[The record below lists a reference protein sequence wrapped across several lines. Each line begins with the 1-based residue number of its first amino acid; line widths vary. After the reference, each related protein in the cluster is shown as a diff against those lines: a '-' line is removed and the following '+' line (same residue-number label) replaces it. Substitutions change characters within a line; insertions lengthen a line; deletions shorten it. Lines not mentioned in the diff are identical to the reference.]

1 MSSRSGV
8 YPSYRTGRSPIPAPT
23 RDMTKSEAHQRI
35 LVALEK
41 ELAAVKSARY
51 SQNTQSRLLTPIRRP
66 ASRAPVGDYMRAR
79 DGLLDQRGRLQSAF
93 QEIYRNPN
101 GSYNRAAVKKVMGD
115 YDDTLPAKHRAARVD
130 MYTGIIEEEKGQYGG
145 YAKALKTVKTGK
157 PTKRK
162 VKKST
167 KPPAIRRRKPTLVR
181 K

>member
-1 MSSRSGV
+1 
-8 YPSYRTGRSPIPAPT
+8 
-23 RDMTKSEAHQRI
+23 MTKSEAHQRR
-35 LVALEK
+35 LAALDK
-41 ELAAVKSARY
+41 ELAAVKSAQY

-93 QEIYRNPN
+93 QEIYRKPN

-130 MYTGIIEEEKGQYGG
+130 RYTGIIEEEKGQYGG
-145 YAKALKTVKTGK
+145 YAKALKSTK
-157 PTKRK
+157 PIKRK
-162 VKKST
+162 VMKST
-167 KPPAIRRRKPTLVR
+167 KPTAIRRRKPTLVR